1 MTTAFIYGKNNCV
14 WCDRAKSL
22 LTSRFIEWEFA
33 NIEEDEEARMNFRL
47 DFPDAKTVP
56 QIILEDVRLATASTL
71 TTDLKIGTYTQLE
84 EYLKGVEKTI
94 NV

>member
-22 LTSRFIEWEFA
+22 LTSRFIEWEFG
-33 NIEEDEEARMNFRL
+33 NIEEDAQERMDFRV

-56 QIILEDVRLATASTL
+56 QIILNGK
-71 TTDLKIGTYTQLE
+71 KIGTYTQLE
-84 EYLKGVEKTI
+84 EYLKELESISYV
-94 NV
+94 